1 MKLRLPLLLATLAVA
16 FYATGFVMAQAHQHS
31 GEHQHKMEHHQEL
44 KVGKRGVVRISKETM
59 IGDIALEPGQYKIQ
73 HREEGGAHFV
83 RFRAVG
89 SRTDS
94 GDVPCTL
101 QPLDEKAKN
110 TAVFTNTRTTPPQ
123 IVRVVVRGENAAH
136 VF

>member
-16 FYATGFVMAQAHQHS
+16 FYASGFLMAQGHQHS
-31 GEHQHKMEHHQEL
+31 GEHQHKMDHHQEL
-44 KVGKRGVVRISKETM
+44 KVGKKGVVSISQETM
-59 IGDIALEPGQYKIQ
+59 IGDITLEPGRYKVQ

-83 RFRAVG
+83 RFRAEG
-89 SRTDS
+89 SGTDS
-94 GDVPCTL
+94 GEVPCTL
-101 QPLDEKAKN
+101 QPLDAKAKY
-110 TAVFTNTRTTPPQ
+110 TAVFTDTSVTPPQ